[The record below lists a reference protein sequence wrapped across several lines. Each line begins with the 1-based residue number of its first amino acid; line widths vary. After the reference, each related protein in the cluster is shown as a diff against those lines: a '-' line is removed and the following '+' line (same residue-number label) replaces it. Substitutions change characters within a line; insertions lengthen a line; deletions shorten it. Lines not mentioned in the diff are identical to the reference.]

1 MARPAGSPSRP
12 PSHRIH
18 AMPTYTQIARSF
30 DLWQEYVDT
39 TGATSREE
47 FDAMSHADRVAL
59 QVEAFGPEPPPVPTV
74 NDVLGSTHLGGHFH
88 EWSIDGGVIRVTR
101 DELRP
106 ALEAAYDATDANW
119 PALVELAD
127 A

>member
-1 MARPAGSPSRP
+1 
-12 PSHRIH
+12 
-18 AMPTYTQIARSF
+18 MPTYTQIAGDF

-39 TGATSREE
+39 AGTITREE

-74 NDVLGSTHLGGHFH
+74 DDMLASTHLGGHFH
-88 EWSIDGGVIRVTR
+88 EWRADGGIIRVTR
-101 DELRP
+101 AELRP

-119 PALVELAD
+119 PALVEIGD
-127 A
+127 ET